1 VCGRERNR
9 EGQRKRYR
17 QIACVYLSVCVCGV
31 FFMCMLCSKACH
43 LAPCKVLREKLDL
56 NAVCVFV
63 CMGE

>member
-1 VCGRERNR
+1 
-9 EGQRKRYR
+9 
-17 QIACVYLSVCVCGV
+17 
-31 FFMCMLCSKACH
+31 MCMLCSKACH